1 MNLDKIENSYGY
13 IESGE
18 NLKANLPTN
27 ARQAK
32 ALIESASVRGV
43 LIYNNCNKV
52 MMPLLDLTQSQ
63 TLLMRSSEVFPV
75 GFFYKKIW
83 VNLRGYFYS
92 CYKITM
98 T

>member
-1 MNLDKIENSYGY
+1 MIKLDLDK
-13 IESGE
+13 
-18 NLKANLPTN
+18 KNLPTN

-75 GFFYKKIW
+75 GFFYKKFGLISEGIFTA
-83 VNLRGYFYS
+83 VIR
-92 CYKITM
+92 
-98 T
+98 

>member
-1 MNLDKIENSYGY
+1 MTNLGIS
-13 IESGE
+13 
-18 NLKANLPTN
+18 NLKSNLPTN

-75 GFFYKKIW
+75 GFFYKKGVLISEDIFTA
-83 VNLRGYFYS
+83 VIR
-92 CYKITM
+92 
-98 T
+98 

>member
-1 MNLDKIENSYGY
+1 MIKLDLDK
-13 IESGE
+13 
-18 NLKANLPTN
+18 KNLPTN

-43 LIYNNCNKV
+43 LMYNNCNKV

-75 GFFYKKIW
+75 GFFYKKGGLISEGIFTA
-83 VNLRGYFYS
+83 VIR
-92 CYKITM
+92 
-98 T
+98 

>member
-18 NLKANLPTN
+18 NLKTNLPTN

-32 ALIESASVRGV
+32 ALMESASVRGV

-75 GFFYKKIW
+75 GFFYKKFGLISEGIFTA
-83 VNLRGYFYS
+83 VIR
-92 CYKITM
+92 
-98 T
+98 